1 MLPTTNLMP
10 GENVIAVVVLQS
22 GATSSD
28 MEFAAELTAT
38 IEGFPMR
45 LRIAPGPASGQLTIL
60 RNAVGTLQRT
70 SELLPGSST
79 WSEVPGNPNPYTF
92 TPAPNSKHF
101 FRLVP

>member
-10 GENVIAVVVLQS
+10 GDNVIAVVVLQS
-22 GATSSD
+22 GATSAD

-38 IEGFPMR
+38 IEEFPMR
-45 LRIAPGPASGQLTIL
+45 LRIAPGPDSGQITIL
-60 RNAVGTLQRT
+60 RNAAGTLQQT

-79 WSEVPGNPNPYTF
+79 WSDVPGNPNPYIF
-92 TPAPNSKHF
+92 TTLPNSKRF